1 MSRLTFPEPAEDEEH
16 ALAIAQTLLDEGRW
30 EEARAVLQRL
40 LELHPTSA
48 RSWNKLGVCL
58 VKLGDRP
65 GAEHAFRTACENDPR
80 YPAPWSNLGNLYLEA
95 DALDR
100 AEAAYRRALS
110 LDPDF
115 ALAHHNLAALLK
127 RTGRYDEAVRH
138 LKRSVRLERDLA
150 GGLRGSRRHGG
161 WLVYLL
167 LAALAFLA
175 WLWRQG
181 TRALAGWAALGAALV
196 AWMPLSQACAAPAP
210 PTYLAGWVTPDLAS
224 QPLAV
229 QVERVAASL
238 LSEPVTLRLG
248 AWRTTV
254 RPAELGIRPDL
265 GAMRSE
271 AEQRAAAGLEAAV
284 PLRLSGPD
292 PAALQRLVRRLDA
305 ALAVAPTEP
314 RVMIDGPG
322 RAHILPGRPG
332 RRVDALALAR
342 GLQEASL
349 AVRFRTLEIPMEP
362 VAPRHDP
369 AELEPVLGAPALL
382 SSYTTRVESPEGDRA
397 LNVAL
402 AAAALNGALLT
413 PGETF
418 SFNRFVGPRIT
429 ERGYREAPVL
439 VDGRF
444 EVGVGGGVCQVSSTL
459 YNAALLAG
467 LGARGRSPHSLPVWY
482 VPLARDATVSY
493 NAVDLQLHNPL
504 PHPVAIRAVV
514 DGDRLTVQVW
524 GPGDGRV
531 PPYRLRTVVEAA
543 WKATVVTVED
553 VALEGGARVI
563 EAPGN
568 TGYESTLWRELPLYG
583 PAVARERIN
592 RSSYPMRP
600 AVVRVGRPGVRTE
613 SRISEAT
620 PAAGMALDP
629 VKQEAH
635 PAS

>member
-1 MSRLTFPEPAEDEEH
+1 MSRLTLPGPPEDHEH
-16 ALAIAQTLLDEGRW
+16 ALALAQTLLDEGRW
-30 EEARAVLQRL
+30 EEARTVLERL
-40 LELHPTSA
+40 LERHPTSA
-48 RSWNKLGVCL
+48 RGWNKLGVCR
-58 VKLGDRP
+58 VKMGDRS
-65 GAEHAFRTACENDPR
+65 GAEQAFQRACEADPR

-95 DALDR
+95 NDLDR

-127 RTGRYDEAVRH
+127 RRGRYDEAVRH

-150 GGLRGSRRHGG
+150 GGLGGAKSSGG
-161 WLVYLL
+161 WFVYLL
-167 LAALAFLA
+167 LAALAFLV
-175 WLWRQG
+175 WMWRQG
-181 TRALAGWAALGAALV
+181 ARALAGWAAVGAILA
-196 AWMPLSQACAAPAP
+196 ASAPASQAGPAAST
-210 PTYLAGWVTPDLAS
+210 PTYVAGWVTPELAS
-224 QPLAV
+224 QPLTV
-229 QVERVAASL
+229 QAERVAASL

-248 AWRTTV
+248 TWRTTV
-254 RPAELGIRPDL
+254 RPVELGIRPDL
-265 GAMRSE
+265 GAMRLE

-292 PAALQRLVRRLDA
+292 PAALQRLVRRIDA
-305 ALAVAPTEP
+305 VLATAPTEP
-314 RVMIDGPG
+314 RVMIDGSG
-322 RAHILPGRPG
+322 RASILPGKPG
-332 RRVDALALAR
+332 RRVDARALAQ
-342 GLQEASL
+342 GLLEVSM

-362 VAPRHDP
+362 VLPRHDP
-369 AELEPVLGAPALL
+369 AELERVFESPSLL
-382 SSYTTRVESPEGDRA
+382 SSYTTRVDPPEGDRA

-402 AAAALNGALLT
+402 AAVALNGALLV

-439 VDGRF
+439 VNGRF

-467 LGARGRSPHSLPVWY
+467 LTARARSPHSLPVWY

-493 NAVDLQLHNPL
+493 NAIDLQLHNPL
-504 PHPVAIRAVV
+504 PHPVAVRAVV

-524 GPGDGRV
+524 GPSGGRV
-531 PPYRLRTVVEAA
+531 APYRLRTVVEAA

-553 VALEGGARVI
+553 LALESGVRLI

-600 AVVRVGRPGVRTE
+600 AVLRVGRSGVRTE
-613 SRISEAT
+613 SRISQAT
-620 PAAGMALDP
+620 PAEGMAAVP

-635 PAS
+635 PAT